1 MMGKVMKSGK
11 SFKGCV
17 AYCMNK
23 QGAKVLFADGVR
35 LAKANQAT
43 EDFNMQRKLNTRLG
57 QAVGHI
63 ALAFS
68 PKDASMLTDE
78 RMIIIAQ
85 QYLDRMRI
93 ADTQVLMVK
102 HNDTNHPHVHIIY
115 NRVNNQGKTISD
127 SLLREKNVR
136 VAKALTLEHGLFI
149 SAGKKEVNRQKL
161 KGADLA
167 KYQIYDAIKSNI
179 LRAHNMSELEHLLK
193 KQGITMDYKYRR
205 GTKEVQGIN
214 FIKGE
219 YKFKGSEIDRN
230 MSYAKLNQQFVG
242 NQQKQPQQSLADQ
255 IREKLSNK
263 TQTVRSPDHLPHP
276 PVKQHTI
283 LEVLFEQPTIG
294 SQHTPDDAALYRKKK
309 KKGQEQGN
317 HLSR

>member
-23 QGAKVLFADGVR
+23 QDAKVLLADGVR
-35 LAKANQAT
+35 LTNANQAT
-43 EDFNMQRKLNTRLG
+43 QDFNMQRKLNARLG

-85 QYLDRMRI
+85 QYLDRMKI
-93 ADTQVLMVK
+93 ADTQVLIVK

-115 NRVNNQGKTISD
+115 NRVNNQGKTIPD
-127 SLLREKNVR
+127 SLLREKNAR
-136 VAKALTLEHGLFI
+136 VAKALTLEHRLFI

-167 KYQIYDAIKSNI
+167 KYQIYDAIKSTM
-179 LRAHNMSELEHLLK
+179 LKARNMNELEQLLNR
-193 KQGITMDYKYRR
+193 QGITMDYKYRS

-214 FIKGE
+214 FIKGD

-242 NQQKQPQQSLADQ
+242 DQQKQPQQSLADQ
-255 IREKLSNK
+255 IREKLANK
-263 TQTVRSPDHLPHP
+263 TQTVRSPNHLPHLP
-276 PVKQHTI
+276 AKQHTLLDVL
-283 LEVLFEQPTIG
+283 LEQLSIG
-294 SQHTPDDAALYRKKK
+294 NQQTSDDAAVYRKRK
-309 KKGQEQGN
+309 KKGQDQGN